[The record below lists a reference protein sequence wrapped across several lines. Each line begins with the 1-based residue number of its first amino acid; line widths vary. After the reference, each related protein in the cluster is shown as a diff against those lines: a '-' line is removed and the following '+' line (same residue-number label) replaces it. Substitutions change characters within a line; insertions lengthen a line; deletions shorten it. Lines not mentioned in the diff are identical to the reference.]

1 MGRNSHPMLKTV
13 GTQTTATAL
22 YQCVEKWMPLANP
35 MRERCVNAY
44 CAISWKRLLG

>member
-1 MGRNSHPMLKTV
+1 MGRDCLAILKTV

-44 CAISWKRLLG
+44 CAISLKRLLV